1 MKSLKTLIRL
11 QQRELDRLRKQI
23 ALLET
28 QRGNFIATIERL
40 QDDLIKELA
49 AAEEMAEMRGFFGD
63 FSDSIKKR
71 QHAIAAKVVELE
83 YQIQQ
88 QMIEVTNRYSDLKK
102 YEIAY
107 ERYLEDER
115 KKQAKREQ
123 AELDEVGLR
132 NHLYGDA

>member
-23 ALLET
+23 AALESHRDT
-28 QRGNFIATIERL
+28 MIQTIETL
-40 QDDLIKELA
+40 QDSLVQELA
-49 AAEEMAEMRGFFGD
+49 AANELTEMKGFFGD

-71 QHAIAAKVVELE
+71 QHAIAAKVVQVEH
-83 YQIQQ
+83 QIQE
-88 QMIEVTNRYSDLKK
+88 QMIEVTSRYSDLKK

-107 ERYLEDER
+107 ERYLESER
-115 KKQAKREQ
+115 QKQAKREQ

-132 NHLYGDA
+132 RHLYGDA

>member
-11 QQRELDRLRKQI
+11 QQRELDRLRKLI
-23 ALLET
+23 AALESRRDT
-28 QRGNFIATIERL
+28 MIQTIEQL
-40 QDDLIKELA
+40 QDSLIQELA
-49 AAEEMAEMRGFFGD
+49 AANELTEMKGFFGD
-63 FSDSIKKR
+63 FSESIKKR
-71 QHAIAAKVVELE
+71 QHAIAAKVVEVE
-83 YQIQQ
+83 YQIQE
-88 QMIEVTNRYSDLKK
+88 QMVEVTNRYSDLKK

-107 ERYLEDER
+107 ERYLEEER